1 MIVTK
6 WQRRKCSWVGIIS
19 VRPQQQ
25 LLVTLEPTRSS
36 QMWDVRLRHFFLI
49 WICKTPVLLDEND
62 RIKAEIWEKLLNR
75 MYMDW
80 RGCPVREIYSAL
92 PQIHTPPPTIPPTPH
107 YTTHPPTI
115 PLDNTIRIH
124 TPLPLLL
131 PPAHHCSMY
140 VPPHV
145 IMCTSWLHILHRI
158 SLIFSHLFWILLT
171 YTSCSGS

>member
-1 MIVTK
+1 MTSKINCHMIVTK

-92 PQIHTPPPTIPPTPH
+92 PQIHTPPPTIPPGILLVCGFALIFALAPIF
-107 YTTHPPTI
+107 PMFCPQR
-115 PLDNTIRIH
+115 L
-124 TPLPLLL
+124 PLPLPSIL
-131 PPAHHCSMY
+131 PLYFRAK
-140 VPPHV
+140 
-145 IMCTSWLHILHRI
+145 
-158 SLIFSHLFWILLT
+158 
-171 YTSCSGS
+171 